1 MIQSGKKLLNS
12 LTPPLKWAGGKRWL
26 LPVLRDIIGQ
36 VPGRLVEPFVGGC
49 SVALGLCPQ
58 DALLNDFNPYLINFY
73 RCLQAGLENI
83 IPMANDS
90 DFYLSY
96 RSDFNCLPEPEG
108 LDEQQALL
116 FYYLNRTGFNGLCRF
131 NESGEFNVP
140 FGKYK
145 TISYARDFLAYR
157 QLLRTWTYTCGD
169 FAEINLLSTD
179 LVYADPPYDKA
190 FTKYSQRDFTWA
202 DQERLAHWL
211 DQHPGRI
218 VVSNHA
224 TDRVLTLYKSLGFY
238 IRTIEAPRRIASN
251 GDRQPVLE
259 MLATRGF

>member
-1 MIQSGKKLLNS
+1 MTI
-12 LTPPLKWAGGKRWL
+12 LTSPLKWAGGKRWL
-26 LPVLRDIIGQ
+26 LPVLTDIVGK
-36 VPGRLVEPFVGGC
+36 VPGRLVEPFVGGL
-49 SVALGLCPQ
+49 SVSLGFCPQ

-73 RCLQAGLENI
+73 RCLQVGLENI
-83 IPMANDS
+83 IPMANDP
-90 DFYLSY
+90 DFFLSY
-96 RSDFNCLPEPEG
+96 RSDFNRLPEPVG
-108 LDEQQALL
+108 IPDDQQALL

-145 TISYARDFLAYR
+145 TINYARDFLAY
-157 QLLRTWTYTCGD
+157 QDLLATWTFTCGD
-169 FAEINLLSTD
+169 FGNIDLLPTD
-179 LVYADPPYDKA
+179 TVYADPPYDNA
-190 FTKYSQRDFTWA
+190 FTKYSQRDFIWA

-224 TDRVLTLYKSLGFY
+224 TDRILNLYEGLGFY
-238 IRTIEAPRRIASN
+238 VKMIEAPRRIASN